1 MADYRLAL
9 LYHPD
14 STHPS
19 SSPHHFS
26 LLNRAYKLLSSPHA
40 RALYHRTG
48 LGWGTAHDVA
58 AGRTGGAGGFNRASD
73 EELRRQARA
82 RAYNYAYSGSGSSGG
97 GAGYAGY
104 ANGRGGQSYDQA
116 RWGAGHEGPDGMGN
130 PNPNGNY
137 TTNTRFIGS
146 LLIVVSISPGCD
158 YQGTDFP
165 FQSVLFSL
173 IQYNRAIN
181 ASLWTQEMLDA
192 KHMGYVFLNPCRSLR
207 ADRHLA
213 PHRPLQKQNK
223 KPRCTAAN
231 DENGYAGSYA
241 AEKSKGSS
249 SEGWR
254 KPRRGGRRPLLM
266 GIRSMVVKALTW
278 SLSLKSVMI
287 R

>member
-58 AGRTGGAGGFNRASD
+58 AGRTGGAGGFSRASD

-82 RAYNYAYSGSGSSGG
+82 RAYNYAYSASGSAGG

-146 LLIVVSISPGCD
+146 LLIVVSTRSKSDHQI
-158 YQGTDFP
+158 TDFGRSERP
-165 FQSVLFSL
+165 IQPDTIQSRSERLAMDTGYARRETYGVCLSQFSPSPL
-173 IQYNRAIN
+173 A
-181 ASLWTQEMLDA
+181 
-192 KHMGYVFLNPCRSLR
+192 NPPPAPLKPSQKRS
-207 ADRHLA
+207 
-213 PHRPLQKQNK
+213 K
-223 KPRCTAAN
+223 KPRCMA
-231 DENGYAGSYA
+231 ENVGNESADWCV
-241 AEKSKGSS
+241 AEKSKGNSND
-249 SEGWR
+249 GWR
-254 KPRRGGRRPLLM
+254 RPRRGGQRLPLL
-266 GIRSMVVKALTW
+266 GIRLRAVMVLVY
-278 SLSLKSVMI
+278 SLSLKSVI
-287 R
+287 VR